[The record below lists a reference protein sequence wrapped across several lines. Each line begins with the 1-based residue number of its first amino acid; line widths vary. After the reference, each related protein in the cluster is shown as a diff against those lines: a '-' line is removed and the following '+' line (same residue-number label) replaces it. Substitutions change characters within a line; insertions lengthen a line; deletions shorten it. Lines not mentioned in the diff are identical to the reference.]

1 MSNYTFENIDIT
13 PGVRD
18 QVNYVKKQTLD
29 HLKYVRFEDNKKV
42 DDKKYILEDLHTLEI
57 KMYEPPTK
65 NKCFFKRILDMFK

>member
-18 QVNYVKKQTLD
+18 LVYYVKKQTLD